1 MLEKY
6 LNKKVVIEEKQ
17 FQFSSTVVGATVS
30 TGMAALNKI
39 EGIITAIDNEFIEV
53 DNKMIIARKFI
64 YRIKLA

>member
-17 FQFSSTVVGATVS
+17 FQFSSTLVGKTVT

-39 EGIITAIDNEFIEV
+39 EGIITAIDDEFIEI
-53 DNKMIIARKFI
+53 DNKMIIAKKFI
-64 YRIKLA
+64 YRIKLV

>member
-17 FQFSSTVVGATVS
+17 FQFPSTLVGASVT

-39 EGIITAIDNEFIEV
+39 EGTITAVDAEFVEL
-53 DNKMIIARKFI
+53 DNKMLIARKFI